1 MAKEINREY
10 NLEDE
15 AMLVRAEVMHTQLV
29 ADLAAFTAKFP
40 FIDAAYEAAMAATI
54 NTANALPLDNQVVS
68 NLKVLTE
75 DVNAQVIL
83 GRSALKALG
92 IYAKL
97 TYPDS
102 EARQRSFGQDQWAD
116 AYNDQEK
123 MMNALEQAHAQ
134 AIAAPYA
141 TDLDLKGFTATDAA
155 NLATIATAIRTR
167 NNLQENAKNNRPV
180 STQDRVIQYNSVWD
194 IMKEVNLASQVVF
207 ADNPAKLESYLLY
220 GGSNTGAN
228 TIVNVTVNTTGTGDP
243 MANASVQ
250 IIGSGLVPQTTDA
263 NGQCTF
269 ASVNIAELI
278 SLEITSEGATITEVP
293 DLNVNTGTTNDF
305 VVEAEA

>member
-1 MAKEINREY
+1 MAKEIVREY

-15 AMLVRAEVMHTQLV
+15 AMLVRAEVIHTQLV
-29 ADLAAFTAKFP
+29 ADLADFSAKFP
-40 FIDAAYEAAMAATI
+40 FIDDAYQAALQATI
-54 NTANALPLDNQVVS
+54 NTANALPLDNQVLA
-68 NLKVLTE
+68 NQKILTE

-134 AIAAPYA
+134 ATAAPYDA
-141 TDLDLKGFTATDAA
+141 DLAAKGFTATDAA
-155 NLATIATAIRTR
+155 NLATIANAIRTR

-180 STQDRVIQYNSVWD
+180 STQDRVAQYNSVWNSL
-194 IMKEVNLASQVVF
+194 KEVNLASQVVF
-207 ADNPAKLESYLLY
+207 ADNAAKLESYLLY
-220 GGSNTGAN
+220 GGSSTGAN
-228 TIVNVTVNTTGTGDP
+228 TIINLTVNATGTGNP
-243 MANASVQ
+243 LANASVQ
-250 IIGSGLVPQTTDA
+250 IVGSALAPQTTNA
-263 NGQCTF
+263 EGQCTF

-278 SLEITSEGATITEVP
+278 SLEITSEGGTITEVA
-293 DLNVNTGTTNDF
+293 DLNVNTGTTNEFTVD
-305 VVEAEA
+305 AEA